1 MSVEENTMMA
11 KAAKYDKLMTE
22 LKAKVECPVCLTVP
36 TGGQML
42 ACPNGHL
49 VCSPCRVKMTADGKE
64 DCPVCLTVPT
74 GGQMLAC
81 PRGHLVCGPCRVKM
95 TAEGQEECP
104 VCREPMGKNK
114 SLLAM
119 VVIENMEHD
128 CTNTGCNEKL
138 AYEEVTKHREELCK
152 FRIILCPGDERE
164 ELLPLSSFDEHA
176 KTCSESELGTS
187 QSQVFDLDKKEY
199 DKGNTSWTTRIFCVK
214 NETFPL
220 RVSMRKNNFY
230 VETVMMAERDKC
242 DRFMTTISIRNKLQ
256 SAANGFKGQFN
267 PRPVGP
273 TNMEES
279 TLVIHKKSLAKIFT
293 TNAQDEFEFTIDF
306 KVSEKRAFDA

>member
-1 MSVEENTMMA
+1 MTTFQTFKRKFSPPEALGRIRTMSVEDMTMA
-11 KAAKYDKLMTE
+11 NKAAKYDKLMSE
-22 LKAKVECPVCLTVP
+22 LKAKVE
-36 TGGQML
+36 
-42 ACPNGHL
+42 
-49 VCSPCRVKMTADGKE
+49 
-64 DCPVCLTVPT
+64 CPVCLTVPT

-119 VVIENMEHD
+119 VVIENMEHE

-138 AYEEVTKHREELCK
+138 AYEEVTKHKELCK
-152 FRIILCPGDERE
+152 FRIILCPGDECE
-164 ELLPLSSFDEHA
+164 ELLPLSSFEEHA
-176 KTCSESELGTS
+176 KTCSEIQVPAN
-187 QSQVFDLDKKEY
+187 QSQHYTLGRENY
-199 DKGNTSWTTRIFCVK
+199 DNGNTSWPTILFHLK
-214 NETFPL
+214 NETFAL
-220 RVSMRKNNFY
+220 RAWMRNNNFY
-230 VETVMMAERDKC
+230 VETVMLAEREKC
-242 DRFMTTISIRNKLQ
+242 DRFMTTISIHNKLQ
-256 SAANGFKGQFN
+256 SAANGFKGQFY

-279 TLVIHKKSLAKIFT
+279 TLIVHKKSLAKIFT